1 MARNAVQHNE
11 IQYQNSEA
19 PVISVLVCTSLDIET
34 CKDLN
39 VTIRVP

>member
-1 MARNAVQHNE
+1 MARHAVQHNE

-19 PVISVLVCTSLDIET
+19 PAISVLVCTSLDT